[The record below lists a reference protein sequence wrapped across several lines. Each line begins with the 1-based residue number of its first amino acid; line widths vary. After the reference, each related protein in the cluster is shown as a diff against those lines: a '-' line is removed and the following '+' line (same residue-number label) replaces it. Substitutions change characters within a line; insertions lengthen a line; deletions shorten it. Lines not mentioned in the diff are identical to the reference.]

1 VQVSSSTAAASIF
14 GTVDQVVAQYCPN
27 AASGSSSPS
36 KSIVEEAL
44 EKVGS
49 ARAEACLLLMAAAT
63 GACKPDS
70 RGEQQKTT
78 PAPPRPSR
86 RAQVLGAGAL
96 SGIRGGGNGAG
107 AGGGLAN
114 LANLASNV
122 GSGQLASSLGSG
134 SFVSQI
140 MEAIA
145 NTPAVKAMSGL
156 LSGGNRRR

>member
-1 VQVSSSTAAASIF
+1 MP
-14 GTVDQVVAQYCPN
+14 GP
-27 AASGSSSPS
+27 
-36 KSIVEEAL
+36 KH
-44 EKVGS
+44 
-49 ARAEACLLLMAAAT
+49 ACCRCLCT

-70 RGEQQKTT
+70 RGEQQATL
-78 PAPPRPSR
+78 APPRPSG

-134 SFVSQI
+134 SYISQI

-156 LSGGNRRR
+156 LGGGNRRR